1 MSALLLLIPACTT
14 VLLDLAL
21 FADVRLL
28 GGQPSATVALIA
40 CWSVLRPQ
48 DESLILAPVAGLLF
62 GLVGNEPLGT
72 SILAL
77 APVIILSTAWSSTDN
92 RSRLPVAIAVAA
104 AGSAVYVLL
113 SVVVG
118 GTVQRSFPR
127 PIDVLGCM
135 VGTSLL
141 TAPLTALVYFMTIP
155 FAAAPHR
162 RGRGVRT

>member
-1 MSALLLLIPACTT
+1 MSVLLLLIPACTA

-28 GGQPSATVALIA
+28 GGQPLATVAFLA

-48 DESLILAPVAGLLF
+48 EESLILAPVAGLLF
-62 GLVGNEPLGT
+62 GLIGNEPLGT

-77 APVIILSTAWSSTDN
+77 APIIILATAWSGSDN
-92 RSRLPVAIAVAA
+92 RSRLPVALALAG

-118 GTVQRSFPR
+118 GAVQRSFPR
-127 PIDVLGCM
+127 PTDVLGCM
-135 VGTSLL
+135 IGTSLL
-141 TAPLTALVYFMTIP
+141 TVPVTALVYFMTIP